1 MSFRKKPLNNGDNHG
16 KGYYGSGL
24 LRTQRQQEIDA
35 KNNNKDDYKVL
46 PPNEFSSLAEGIKQE
61 KLEYADKN
69 FSQATD
75 GI

>member
-1 MSFRKKPLNNGDNHG
+1 MLK
-16 KGYYGSGL
+16 
-24 LRTQRQQEIDA
+24 TQRQEEIDA
-35 KNNNKDDYKVL
+35 KNNNKDAYKVQ
-46 PPNEFSSLAEGIKQE
+46 PPNEFSSLAQGIKQE